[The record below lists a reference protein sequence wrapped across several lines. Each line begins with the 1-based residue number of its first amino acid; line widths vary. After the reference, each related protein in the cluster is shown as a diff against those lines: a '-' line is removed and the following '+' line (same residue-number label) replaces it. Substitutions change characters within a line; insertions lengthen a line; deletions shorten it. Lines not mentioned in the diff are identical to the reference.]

1 MVTARP
7 GKRLAAGM
15 AFLLLIAASASLA
28 QPAGREGV
36 SLPELVEVADIE
48 SVAASP
54 DGRRVAFQVQRAS
67 VGRNAYASLWFV
79 ADLETGEFVQVAAGE
94 AINHNGALETDA
106 PIWSPDSKFIFHR
119 SFAHGAIGVS
129 RSAADGSGSRPV
141 VSADADVERIEAGP
155 EPGQLV
161 YVTGP
166 TRAEIARAEAAEYD
180 QGILVDASVD
190 PNQNLFRGGTVHGR
204 QASQRLVGRWYQ
216 RDGLLWNAPRTR
228 HRLDLRTLGELGA
241 EPQAPPSVEPMS
253 SARRTDGTSATSER
267 DDVASVSGAE
277 WDRLEVR
284 RRAGGSIACTAADC
298 RTGRIVAI
306 AWRPGHDQLLFTRQ
320 DRHFRHTLF
329 LFEPSTGRVRRVA
342 QGDGQL
348 AGGRQPY
355 APCAVTGAVA
365 VCVAAGAISPPRL
378 VRVDLRDGRQEMLYD
393 PNAALRARAAP
404 QMEQLDLRLA
414 DGRAATGVLL
424 LPPGAPPAR
433 APLFVTYYYCPG
445 YLRGGTGDELPL
457 PTMAGAGFVVACLNV
472 VPFAQWGDG
481 VDRYRAGLASVQALV
496 ELLDRRGLIDRSR
509 IGMGGFSAGSE
520 ATMWVAMNSD
530 LLAAAAIA
538 SPQYEPAAFWSG
550 AIRGRDNR
558 RVFRDFMQLGA
569 PDEDPERWRLISP
582 ALNVDRIRAPLLMQL
597 PELEI
602 RSAAELHAR
611 LSMTRTPVEL
621 YAFPDEGHV
630 KIQPRHRLAVYRRNL
645 DWFRYWLQGHVD
657 ADPAKAAQY
666 RRWDE
671 LRRRRDG
678 SAE

>member
-1 MVTARP
+1 MVSRP
-7 GKRLAAGM
+7 RVRRLAQSVG
-15 AFLLLIAASASLA
+15 FLLLIAASAG
-28 QPAGREGV
+28 PAEPSRDGIA
-36 SLPELVEVADIE
+36 LTELVEVADIE
-48 SVAASP
+48 SLAASP

-67 VGRNAYASLWFV
+67 VERNAYASLWFV
-79 ADLETGEFVQVAAGE
+79 ADLESGRAVQVATGD

-106 PIWSPDSKFIFHR
+106 PIWSPDSRFIFHR
-119 SFAHGAIGVS
+119 TFVDGAIGIS
-129 RSAADGSGSRPV
+129 RSAADGSGSRLV
-141 VSADADVERIEAGP
+141 VSGEADVERIEAGP
-155 EPGQLV
+155 AAGQLA

-166 TRAEIARAEAAEYD
+166 TRAEIVRAETAEYD
-180 QGILVDASVD
+180 QGILIDASVD
-190 PNQNLFRGGTVHGR
+190 PNQDLFRGGVVHGR
-204 QASQRLVGRWYQ
+204 QASQRLIGRWYQ

-228 HRLDLRTLGELGA
+228 HLLDLRTLRELRA
-241 EPQAPPSVEPMS
+241 EPPPPPGVEPMS

-267 DDVASVSGAE
+267 GDVASVSGAD

-284 RRAGGSIACTAADC
+284 RPTGRSIACTASAC
-298 RTGRIVAI
+298 RTGRIVAL

-320 DRHFRHTLF
+320 DRHFRHSLF
-329 LFEPSTGRVRRVA
+329 LFEPGSGRVRLLI
-342 QGDGQL
+342 QGEGQL

-355 APCAVTGAVA
+355 APCAVTRAVA
-365 VCVAAGAISPPRL
+365 ACVAASAVSPPRL
-378 VRVDLRDGRQEMLYD
+378 VRIDLGDGTHEVHFD
-393 PNAALRARAAP
+393 PNATLRGRAAP
-404 QMEQLDLRLA
+404 QVERLDLRLA

-424 LPPGAPPAR
+424 LPPGPAPAR

-445 YLRGGTGDELPL
+445 FLRGGTGDEFPL
-457 PTMAGAGFVVACLNV
+457 TAMTEAGFVVACLNV

-481 VDRYRAGLASVQALV
+481 VDRYRAGLASVEALV

-538 SPQYEPAAFWSG
+538 SPQYEPAAFWAG

-569 PDEDPERWRLISP
+569 PDEDPERWRLIAP
-582 ALNVDRIRAPLLMQL
+582 ALNVERIRAPLLMQL

-630 KIQPRHRLAVYRRNL
+630 KLQPRHRLAVYRRNL

-657 ADPAKAAQY
+657 GDPAKAAQY